1 MYAVRVMPIQRGV
14 FREYLT
20 FFSREHI
27 PEGSIVNVTIRK
39 RAVPALAVSSV
50 DVREDKMNLKS
61 ADFSLKKIQNT
72 GRRVLSTAFLRA
84 AKEAALY
91 HASHEGV
98 ALAALTFMPI
108 LSEPKKVEE
117 APIREVQIQNGAVAP
132 EVLVLQA
139 EHDERMST
147 YKNLT
152 RESFARKQSLMI
164 IAPSLT
170 EVEQLESALSRGVE
184 EHIVVLTGDLPH
196 KRLRDRWNQV
206 LTESGPLLIIGTPQA
221 LSLPVPHLDT
231 IIVEHEGARAYKGRE
246 RPHLDIRRVA
256 ESLSRALNA
265 RLILADFPVRIET
278 RFRVEEHTAEDF
290 ARPQVRIQSGASV
303 QVIDTRKTDEMKKER
318 RAFSPLTEES
328 MTAIADEVGR
338 GGRVVVFAARKGLAP
353 LTVCNDCG
361 TPIADPST
369 GVPMSLHRTPK
380 GNVFFSHRSGAILP
394 ANTSCKTC
402 GGWNLVT
409 LGIGIDRVHDELK
422 KRFPKTPVTVFT
434 KETAPTH
441 RSAETLMRTFTETPG
456 SILLGTERML
466 PYIAEPVEVSIVASI
481 DSMLARPEWRAHE
494 YALSILLFLRT
505 RTERAMIIETRKVE
519 SEVIKTAAI
528 GNPLDFYRSDIV
540 EREKYGYPPYVTFIG
555 LSWTGT
561 EKECARLRA
570 YVLSIAEGVDLVG
583 PLPPECIDKTRL
595 IERAVIRVPKNE
607 WPNELLAEK
616 IKSLP
621 PEITI
626 TVDPDEIV

>member
-14 FREYLT
+14 FREHLT
-20 FFSREHI
+20 FFSRENVS
-27 PEGSIVNVTIRK
+27 EGSIVNVTIRK
-39 RAVPALAVSSV
+39 RSVPALVLSSA
-50 DVREDKMNLKS
+50 DVREEKMNLKS
-61 ADFSLKKIQNT
+61 ADFSLKKIQGT

-84 AKEAALY
+84 TKEAALY

-117 APIREVQIQNGAVAP
+117 VPSATLRSGDVAP

-139 EHDERMST
+139 DHSERMST

-152 RESFARKQSLMI
+152 RESFARGQSLMI

-170 EVEQLESALSRGVE
+170 EVEQLEVALSRGVE
-184 EHIVVLTGDLPH
+184 ESVVVLTGDLPH
-196 KRLRDRWNQV
+196 KRLRDRWNRA

-221 LSLPVPHLDT
+221 LSLPVSNLDT
-231 IIVEHEGARAYKGRE
+231 IVIEHEGARAYKGRE

-256 ESLSRALNA
+256 ESLSRACNV

-290 ARPQVRIQSGASV
+290 SRPQVRIQSGASV
-303 QVIDTRKTDEMKKER
+303 RAIDTRKTDEMKKER
-318 RAFSPLTEES
+318 RAFSPLSEES
-328 MTAIADEVGR
+328 LEAIAEEVGR
-338 GGRVVVFAARKGLAP
+338 GGRVLVFAARKGLAP

-361 TPIADPST
+361 TPILDPST

-380 GNVFFSHRSGAILP
+380 GNVFFSHRSGAVLP
-394 ANTSCKTC
+394 ANISCKNC

-422 KRFPKTPVTVFT
+422 KRFPKTPITVFT
-434 KETAPTH
+434 KETAPAH
-441 RSAETLMRTFTETPG
+441 RAAQALMKGFEQVPG

-466 PYIAEPVEVSIVASI
+466 PYVAESVELSIIASI

-494 YALSILLFLRT
+494 YALSILLFIRT
-505 RTERAMIIETRKVE
+505 RTEHAMIIETRKAD
-519 SEVIKTAAI
+519 SEVIKAAVA
-528 GNPLDFYRSDIV
+528 GNPADFYRSDIV

-570 YVLSIAEGVDLVG
+570 YVLSMAEGVDLVG
-583 PLPPECIDKTRL
+583 PLPPECLDKNRL
-595 IERAVIRVPKNE
+595 VERAVIRVPRGE
-607 WPNELLAEK
+607 WPNEVLAEK
-616 IKSLP
+616 IKTLP
-621 PEITI
+621 PEISI

>member
-1 MYAVRVMPIQRGV
+1 MPIQRGV

-27 PEGSIVNVTIRK
+27 PEGSIANITIRK
-39 RAVPALAVSSV
+39 RLVPALVLSSV
-50 DVREDKMNLKS
+50 DAREEKLSLKS
-61 ADFSLKKIQNT
+61 ADFSLKKIQGV
-72 GRRVLSTAFLRA
+72 GRRILSSAFLRA
-84 AKEAALY
+84 TKEAALY
-91 HASHEGV
+91 HASHEGI
-98 ALAALTFMPI
+98 ALAALTLVPI

-117 APIREVQIQNGAVAP
+117 APHHEVQTGTVAP

-139 EHDERMST
+139 EHGERMST

-170 EVEQLESALSRGVE
+170 EVQQLESALSRGVE
-184 EHIVVLTGDLPH
+184 ERIVVLTGDLPH
-196 KRLRDRWNQV
+196 KRLRDRWNRV
-206 LTESGPLLIIGTPQA
+206 LTEPGPLLIIGTPQA
-221 LSLPVPHLDT
+221 LSLPAPKLDT
-231 IIVEHEGARAYKGRE
+231 IIIEHEGARAYKGRE

-256 ESLSRALNA
+256 ESLCRALNV
-265 RLILADFPVRIET
+265 RLILADFPVRVET

-290 ARPQVRIQSGASV
+290 ARPQVRIQNTATV
-303 QVIDTRKTDEMKKER
+303 RVIDTRATDEVKKER
-318 RAFSPLTEES
+318 RTFTPLTEES
-328 MTAIADEVGR
+328 CVAIADELGR
-338 GGRVVVFAARKGLAP
+338 GGHVAVFAARKGLAP

-361 TPIADPST
+361 TPITDPST

-394 ANTSCKTC
+394 ANTSCKNC

-422 KRFPKTPVTVFT
+422 KRFPKAPITVFT

-441 RSAETLMRTFTETPG
+441 RVAEMLIKAFSQTPG
-456 SILLGTERML
+456 SIVIGTERML
-466 PYIAEPVEVSIVASI
+466 PYIAEPVGLTLIASI
-481 DSMLARPEWRAHE
+481 DSMLGRPEWRAHE
-494 YALSILLFLRT
+494 YALSILLYMRT
-505 RTERAMIIETRKVE
+505 RTDRTMIIETRKAD
-519 SEVIKTAAI
+519 SEVIKAAVA
-528 GNPLDFYRSDIV
+528 GNPLDFYRLDIT
-540 EREKYGYPPYVTFIG
+540 EREKYGYPPHVTFIG
-555 LSWTGT
+555 LSWVGT

-583 PLPPECIDKTRL
+583 PLPPEYLDKNRL

-607 WPNELLAEK
+607 WPNEQLAEK

-621 PEITI
+621 PEIII